1 MVKWKPTSGKY
12 VENRRGQRATR
23 QGGTFGLPTGGSS
36 GGGGGL
42 GGGGLPIGKLGLP
55 IIILIVVLSV
65 CMGGGGTDSG
75 TLNPSA
81 VPTQTETP
89 TASTSNCAEESSQQV
104 QFMCAITDNTQDIWT
119 RRYAAAGETYT
130 PTKLV
135 FFDGFTNS
143 GCGGADAKVGPHY
156 CPLDQTMYLDLGF
169 FDVLKNQFG
178 ASGDFAQ
185 AYVIAHEVGH
195 HVQTLE
201 GINEAVRRA
210 QQNDPANANALSVA
224 MELQADC
231 FAGIWARD
239 ANQLTDD
246 VGAIE
251 LEIGD
256 LQEGIAA
263 AEAVGDDRIQQAST
277 GRIDPEQWTHGSAE
291 QRADWFLKGYNSGD
305 LAICDTFGG

>member
-1 MVKWKPTSGKY
+1 MVKWKPTAGKY

-23 QGGTFGLPTGGSS
+23 QGGTFGFPTGGSS
-36 GGGGGL
+36 SGGGL

-65 CMGGGGTDSG
+65 CMGGSGTDSG

-89 TASTSNCAEESSQQV
+89 TSSTANCAEESSAQI

-135 FFDGFTNS
+135 IFDGFTNS
-143 GCGGADAKVGPHY
+143 GCGGADARVGP
-156 CPLDQTMYLDLGF
+156 
-169 FDVLKNQFG
+169 
-178 ASGDFAQ
+178 
-185 AYVIAHEVGH
+185 H

-291 QRADWFLKGYNSGD
+291 QRADWFLRGYNSGD
-305 LAICDTFGG
+305 LAVCDTFGG

>member
-23 QGGTFGLPTGGSS
+23 QGGTFGFPTGGSS

-42 GGGGLPIGKLGLP
+42 GGGGLPLGKLSLP

-65 CMGGGGTDSG
+65 CMSGSGTDSG
-75 TLNPSA
+75 TVNPGA
-81 VPTQTETP
+81 VPTQTP

-135 FFDGFTNS
+135 IFDGFTNS
-143 GCGGADAKVGPHY
+143 ECGGADAKVGPHY

-169 FDVLKNQFG
+169 FDLLSKQFG

-201 GINEAVRRA
+201 GINDAVRQS
-210 QQNDPANANALSVA
+210 QQNDPAGANQLSVK

-231 FAGIWARD
+231 FAGVWAHD

-277 GRIDPEQWTHGSAE
+277 GRIEPEKWTHGSAQ
-291 QRADWFLKGYNSGD
+291 QRADWFLTGYNSGD
-305 LAICDTFGG
+305 LNLCDTFGG

>member
-1 MVKWKPTSGKY
+1 MS
-12 VENRRGQRATR
+12 
-23 QGGTFGLPTGGSS
+23 
-36 GGGGGL
+36 
-42 GGGGLPIGKLGLP
+42 LPIL
-55 IIILIVVLSV
+55 ILIIVVSV
-65 CMGGGGTDSG
+65 CMSGGGGTDSG

-81 VPTQTETP
+81 VPTDQTP
-89 TASTSNCAEESSQQV
+89 TAAPANCAENSSQQI

-119 RRYAAAGETYT
+119 RRYTDAGETYT

-135 FFDGFTNS
+135 IFDGFTNS
-143 GCGGADAKVGPHY
+143 GCGGADARVGPHY

-169 FDVLKNQFG
+169 FETLSNQFG
-178 ASGDFAQ
+178 APGDFAQ

-195 HVQTLE
+195 HVQDLE
-201 GINEAVRRA
+201 GINDDVRTA
-210 QQNDPANANALSVA
+210 QENDPANANQYSIA

-256 LQEGIAA
+256 LEEGIAA

-277 GRIDPEQWTHGSAE
+277 GRIDPEQWTHGSAQ
-291 QRADWFLKGYNSGD
+291 QRVDWFLKGYNSGD
-305 LAICDTFGG
+305 LNLCDTFNG